1 MVLPCA
7 DKFITL
13 QLAMAIANI
22 VFLKIFFV
30 VFLIVIKVL
39 GWHRAVSHISRHA
52 IEFRIIFRKVT
63 KIIS

>member
-1 MVLPCA
+1 
-7 DKFITL
+7 
-13 QLAMAIANI
+13 MAIANI